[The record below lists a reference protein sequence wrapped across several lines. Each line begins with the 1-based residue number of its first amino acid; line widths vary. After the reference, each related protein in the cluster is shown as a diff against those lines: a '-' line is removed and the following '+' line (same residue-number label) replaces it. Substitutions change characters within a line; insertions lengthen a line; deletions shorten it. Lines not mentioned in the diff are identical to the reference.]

1 MKKVINKIPKFKTY
15 QEEARFWDTHSI
27 ADYKNELKK
36 TKVVVTKP
44 LKLTFTVRLDSDT
57 IRKLDNVAKE
67 KGIGPRT
74 LARVWLLEK
83 LKEEY
88 RVIRPVR

>member
-1 MKKVINKIPKFKTY
+1 MRRSITKIPKFKTY
-15 QEEARFWDTHSI
+15 EEEAHFWDTHSI
-27 ADYKNELKK
+27 ADFRREFRK
-36 TKVVVTKP
+36 TKVKVSKP
-44 LKLTFTVRLDSDT
+44 LKLTFTVRLDDHT
-57 IRKLDNVAKE
+57 VDQLDRVAKE

-88 RVIRPVR
+88 YSKS